1 MASIPSSGTASNPS
15 RGDVVLSAEG
25 DAFLQELLLAHKTRT
40 LGLPD
45 STTFEPLRPVAINV
59 PLDSDEY
66 FATHTV
72 YQVPVDGEL
81 HVRPGQALG
90 SGEPLV
96 DIVHRF
102 AVKRRT
108 GAPLSDRLTAWA
120 MHKERLGKEAEGR
133 LGITPA
139 GKGSDAGVQKTNV
152 GGFQSFHD
160 LFVEDSDDDSD
171 DDDEGGVGEP
181 EWLRSSKA
189 DCLLVHRM
197 VSAAVD
203 ETGCEAY
210 PGEVAA
216 HRPPPGSL
224 HACYAWLNVN
234 RSADSNFMHTHQVD
248 LWSAVFYVSEGEPN
262 APGFPS
268 PNGGHM
274 VFRAGPRDKAEGGP
288 ALAAADG
295 APCRSYM
302 QVPPCPG
309 TLWLFP
315 GSMPHLVMRRTLPPG
330 LEEPDTPRVSLGV
343 NFDFATPPL
352 PAPWRSPEGLVADV
366 VAARARAQL
375 ARRDEEE
382 AGAAAGQRG
391 AEGQL
396 AAPTIAPAVPAAP
409 AAPAASAP
417 LPESSP
423 SAAAAEVVQRVVSTG
438 DAAQGVSSGLSA
450 SHTQLLMDAEESRLR
465 GFSPDEEVVMPMPV
479 WSDSDED

>member
-1 MASIPSSGTASNPS
+1 MASILSSGTTSNPS

-102 AVKRRT
+102 ALKRRT

-160 LFVEDSDDDSD
+160 LFVEDEDDSD
-171 DDDEGGVGEP
+171 DEPADGEP
-181 EWLRSSKA
+181 EWLSRSKA

-203 ETGCEAY
+203 EAGCDSY

-216 HRPPPGSL
+216 HAPPPGAL

-248 LWSAVFYVSEGEPN
+248 LWSAVYYVSEGEPN

-268 PNGGHM
+268 PHGGHM
-274 VFRAGPRDKAEGGP
+274 VFRAGPRAEPEGGP
-288 ALAAADG
+288 T
-295 APCRSYM
+295 
-302 QVPPCPG
+302 PG

-330 LEEPDTPRVSLGV
+330 AAEPDTPRVSIGV
-343 NFDFATPPL
+343 NFDSATPPL
-352 PAPWRSPEGLVADV
+352 PAPWRRPGALAADL
-366 VAARARAQL
+366 AAGRTRAPP
-375 ARRDEEE
+375 ARRDGE
-382 AGAAAGQRG
+382 AGATT
-391 AEGQL
+391 GQL
-396 AAPTIAPAVPAAP
+396 GGGEAAPTSAPAPQPAPQPAALP
-409 AAPAASAP
+409 PAASPPAASP
-417 LPESSP
+417 PAASP
-423 SAAAAEVVQRVVSTG
+423 SAASLPAA
-438 DAAQGVSSGLSA
+438 AAVPAVPEGVSA
-450 SHTQLLMDAEESRLR
+450 SHTQLLMDAEESQLR
-465 GFSPDEEVVMPMPV
+465 GFRPDEEVVMPMPV